1 MMKIIFF
8 GAGYCVKYIIP
19 LLPKNTEIICTHN
32 KAIKPESFDSELNI
46 KRLSFSEILSNKNN
60 FLKNT
65 THILNSIPP
74 KESGDIIIENFK
86 ENLLTINKTLIWY
99 GYFSST
105 SVYGDHSGNWVDE
118 QSSLKPKT
126 NRGKLRLI
134 SESQHIELYKKYEVP
149 IHIFRLPGI
158 YGPGRSVF
166 EKFAKGSILKINKKG
181 HYFSR
186 VFVEDIADAIIQ
198 STKMQTPGE
207 VFNLTDDLPTESAKI
222 VSYAAKLCGIDNIKT
237 INFDE
242 QEIDKKVK
250 SFYKDN
256 KRVNNYKIKKILNWT
271 PKFRNYKLGLQH
283 LFELQENEK
292 NFTNSSLSKKN

>member
-1 MMKIIFF
+1 MKIIFF
-8 GAGYCVKYIIP
+8 GAGYCTKYIIP
-19 LLPKNTEIICTHN
+19 LLPQNAEIICTHN
-32 KAIKPESFDSELNI
+32 NFIKPENFDCKFNI
-46 KRLSFSEILSNKNN
+46 KRLLFRDIVNDKKKY
-60 FLKNT
+60 FKNT

-74 KESGDIIIENFK
+74 KESGDLTIKNFK
-86 ENLLTINKTLIWY
+86 ENIISINKSLIWY

-105 SVYGDHSGNWVDE
+105 SVYGDHSGDWVDE
-118 QSSLKPKT
+118 QSQPKPKT
-126 NRGKLRLI
+126 NRGRRRLL
-134 SESQHIELYKKYEVP
+134 SESQHLELFKKYKVP

-237 INFDE
+237 INFDD

-256 KRVNNYKIKKILNWT
+256 KRVNNNKIKKILNWT

-292 NFTNSSLSKKN
+292 DFTNSSLSKKN